1 VQEDG
6 RRSRAGG
13 RGVGGGG
20 GQTWAWARATVVGET
35 ESARGTAAILARGC
49 GMRANRRGKK
59 PKEPVEKTSSRGWEQ
74 MARSSLGYGRYGII
88 FHTQSTKYKY
98 YIYIYKSCIRFGFF
112 GLI

>member
-49 GMRANRRGKK
+49 GMRANRRGK
-59 PKEPVEKTSSRGWEQ
+59 
-74 MARSSLGYGRYGII
+74 
-88 FHTQSTKYKY
+88 TK
-98 YIYIYKSCIRFGFF
+98 RTG
-112 GLI
+112 